1 MSGLCQGQEAAEEI
15 CRPSTLNKRKA
26 FLFQFLLRDLFRS
39 LLYLLQ
45 KDNGCIGTQRINIV
59 CGLPS
64 GNASNRKLMV
74 TAILH
79 QCDDCQ
85 SPSALL
91 IPLFFFFQP
100 CSLSMPSGGAPNVD
114 HSQKTWQ
121 PLCPQMLPFPLYV
134 HFYIFN
140 EEREPGSNVRT
151 KHKTWLQQK

>member
-15 CRPSTLNKRKA
+15 CRPSNLNKGKG

-45 KDNGCIGTQRINIV
+45 KDKGGIGTQRINIV

-64 GNASNRKLMV
+64 GNATNRKLMV

-91 IPLFFFFQP
+91 IPLFFFSNPVHYQCHQAGLPMWITFRRLGSP
-100 CSLSMPSGGAPNVD
+100 CAPRCF
-114 HSQKTWQ
+114 HFLFMCTSTFSTKKGSQEA
-121 PLCPQMLPFPLYV
+121 M
-134 HFYIFN
+134 
-140 EEREPGSNVRT
+140 
-151 KHKTWLQQK
+151 